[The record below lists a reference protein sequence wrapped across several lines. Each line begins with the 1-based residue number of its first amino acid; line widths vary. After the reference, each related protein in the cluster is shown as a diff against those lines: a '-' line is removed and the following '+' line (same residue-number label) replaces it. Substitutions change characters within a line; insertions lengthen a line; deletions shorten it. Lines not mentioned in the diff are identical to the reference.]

1 MLHVTAA
8 GYETDQLQD
17 LIRCELIGV
26 TQRVFTPR
34 SQDVSCNI
42 LIVQPRR
49 EASRGV
55 HASCLSRTLKY
66 KKVCEVMVEVFYSIT
81 SSTQILKASPQNK
94 QNTSPSNHNRST
106 IWQVMKSACNSGN
119 FFFKGLNP
127 LNQIKQLQQQY
138 WWLHNGIL
146 GQRHAVVNRLVPTEM
161 TCLVK
166 LWNKMNRQL
175 FSGIMSK
182 TFSSFSF
189 LNVKI
194 SGSSSSVMIVNW
206 IRCQMHLHLIIT
218 VVLYYILFWLS
229 SKRIKKIK

>member
-42 LIVQPRR
+42 LLVQPRR

-55 HASCLSRTLKY
+55 HALCLSRTLKY

-94 QNTSPSNHNRST
+94 QNTSP
-106 IWQVMKSACNSGN
+106 
-119 FFFKGLNP
+119 
-127 LNQIKQLQQQY
+127 
-138 WWLHNGIL
+138 
-146 GQRHAVVNRLVPTEM
+146 
-161 TCLVK
+161 
-166 LWNKMNRQL
+166 
-175 FSGIMSK
+175 
-182 TFSSFSF
+182 
-189 LNVKI
+189 
-194 SGSSSSVMIVNW
+194 
-206 IRCQMHLHLIIT
+206 
-218 VVLYYILFWLS
+218 
-229 SKRIKKIK
+229 

>member
-1 MLHVTAA
+1 MKVRGETYYSSSKLKKQSVLHVTAA

-42 LIVQPRR
+42 LLVQPRR
-49 EASRGV
+49 EASGGV

-106 IWQVMKSACNSGN
+106 IWQVMKCACNSGN

-146 GQRHAVVNRLVPTEM
+146 GQRHAVVNRLVPLKWRVWWSCETKWIGSCFQES
-161 TCLVK
+161 CQKHSLV
-166 LWNKMNRQL
+166 LA
-175 FSGIMSK
+175 S
-182 TFSSFSF
+182 
-189 LNVKI
+189 
-194 SGSSSSVMIVNW
+194 
-206 IRCQMHLHLIIT
+206 
-218 VVLYYILFWLS
+218 
-229 SKRIKKIK
+229 